1 MGAPMIEPMPPRPAV
16 GSPDWFADALTCARR
31 GRPAGFTALYEWL
44 AGPVAGW
51 FRAHGAA
58 EPDDLTSDVFL
69 RAFTAL
75 SRSESGSPQGIGAFE
90 GDADGFRSWIF
101 TIAHH
106 RLVDERRRTGRRVVT
121 TERADDGPGSDTP
134 ADDDPVTEAMA
145 RLGAERVRRLL
156 AALPADQRDV
166 VVMRVLAD
174 LSIAQVAAAIGRS
187 EGAVKQLQ
195 RRGLLAL
202 RDLLEREAAT
212 R

>member
-1 MGAPMIEPMPPRPAV
+1 MILRMPLRSGV
-16 GSPDWFADALTCARR
+16 GTAAWFDDALAAARR
-31 GRPAGFTALYEWL
+31 GQPVGYTALFEWL

-51 FRAHGAA
+51 FRAHGAP
-58 EPDDLTSDVFL
+58 EPDDLTSEVFL
-69 RAFTAL
+69 NAFQAL
-75 SRSESGSPQGIGAFE
+75 GGFE
-90 GDADGFRSWIF
+90 GDVDGFRAWIF

-106 RLVDERRRTGRRVVT
+106 RLVDDRRRSGRRPDT
-121 TERADDGPGSDTP
+121 TELTDDGPGGDAA
-134 ADDDPVTEAMA
+134 ADDDPAAEALA

-174 LSIAQVAAAIGRS
+174 LSIAQVAEAIGRS

-195 RRGLLAL
+195 RRGLLTL
-202 RDLLEREAAT
+202 RDLLEREAAN